1 MPTAS
6 QNELIKLQ
14 ELLKTEKEEDYRQ
27 YSEKIQINTIEDR
40 KKAGITWYPIIK
52 SGQFIS
58 TGERTTLSLTKT
70 THDQHQSSFQVGA
83 VVSIFKSE
91 ASQERQVSGVISYL
105 NKEKMRVVL
114 RENETPPEWLDEGK
128 LGVNL
133 LFDEASYK
141 EMNQALQIVAGA
153 ERGRIAELREIFYGA
168 SPPAFRK
175 GYDYHTV
182 SLNEKQN
189 QALTNIINA
198 TDLAIIHGP
207 PGTGKTTTLIQAIKT
222 TIDTEKQVLVCAP
235 SNAAV
240 DLLVEKLLETQVNTL
255 RIGHPA
261 RLTENVIENSLDVK
275 ISRHPQFKDLKES
288 RKKSDEL
295 RKLGYKYKRNFGKQ
309 ERQQR
314 DRILKEA
321 RALKNYS
328 KDIEKYIIDH
338 LLESAQVIAC
348 TVTGA
353 NQMFLRDRTFKTVFI
368 DECSQAMEPACW
380 IPIIKAQR
388 VIMAGDHCQL
398 PPTVKSI
405 KAAKAGLEVSLFEK
419 AITNTQT
426 DIMLE
431 MQYRMA
437 PAIMGFS
444 SRYFYQNKLQ
454 TAEEVLTRPGPV
466 LCEFIDTAGSGFN
479 ENRDSNTLSTYNK
492 EEAHLLVKHLSQ
504 NQPAPEMTIGVIAP
518 YKAQIKLLTEI
529 VQEENALENIMGNI
543 RINTVDAFQGQE
555 RDVIYISLVRSNN
568 EAEIGFLKEYRRM
581 NVAMTRA
588 KSTLVIIGDSATLAS
603 DTFYKQMIDY
613 IEQNGK
619 YSSAFEY
626 LYD

>member
-6 QNELIKLQ
+6 QNELIRLQ
-14 ELLKTEKEEDYRQ
+14 ELLKVEKEEDYRQ
-27 YSEKIQINTIEDR
+27 YIEKIRINTIEDR
-40 KKAGITWYPIIK
+40 KKAGITWYPVIK
-52 SGQFIS
+52 SRQFIS
-58 TGERTTLSLTKT
+58 TGERTTLSLVKT
-70 THDQHQSSFQVGA
+70 TLEQHQSSFQVGS
-83 VVSIFKSE
+83 VVSVFKSE
-91 ASQERQVSGVISYL
+91 SQQEKQISGVISYL
-105 NKEKMRVVL
+105 NKEKMRVIL
-114 RENETPPEWLDEGK
+114 RENETPEWLDEGK

-141 EMNQALQIVAGA
+141 EMSRALQIVAEA
-153 ERGRIAELREIFYGA
+153 ERGRIAELREILYGA
-168 SPPAFRK
+168 SPPVFRN
-175 GYDYHTV
+175 GYDYHTP

-189 QALTNIINA
+189 QALTKVINA
-198 TDLAIIHGP
+198 QDLAIIHGP
-207 PGTGKTTTLIQAIKT
+207 PGTGKTTTLIQAIKSA
-222 TIDTEKQVLVCAP
+222 IDTEKQVLVCAP

-240 DLLVEKLLETQVNTL
+240 DLLVEKLLEEDVNTL

-275 ISRHPQFKDLKES
+275 VSHHPQFKDLKENR
-288 RKKSDEL
+288 RKSEEL

-321 RALKNYS
+321 KALKKYS
-328 KDIEKYIIDH
+328 REIENYIIDN

-353 NQMFLRDRTFKTVFI
+353 NQMFLKDRTFKTVFI

-380 IPIIKAQR
+380 IPVIKAQR

-419 AITNTQT
+419 AISNTQT
-426 DIMLE
+426 DTMLE
-431 MQYRMA
+431 TQYRMA
-437 PAIMGFS
+437 PPIMGFS
-444 SRYFYQNKLQ
+444 SLYFYQNKLQ
-454 TAEEVLTRPGPV
+454 TAGEVLTRSERV
-466 LCEFIDTAGSGFN
+466 LCEFIDTAGCGFN
-479 ENRDSNTLSTYNK
+479 EDKDSNTLSTYNK
-492 EEAHLLVKHLSQ
+492 EEAYLLVKHLSQ
-504 NQPAPEMTIGVIAP
+504 NQPAQELTIGVIAP
-518 YKAQIKLLTEI
+518 YKAQIKLLNEI
-529 VQEENALENIMGNI
+529 VQEENALEGITENI

-568 EAEIGFLKEYRRM
+568 DSEIGFLKEYRRM

-588 KSTLVIIGDSATLAS
+588 RSTLVIVGDSATLAS
-603 DTFYKQMIDY
+603 DSFYRQMIDY

-619 YSSAFEY
+619 YTSAFEY